1 LERLAS
7 RIIEIRRQIMTKTK
21 ADQTQLL
28 AELRRLE
35 CKPPKRADRLIARHL
50 KCEESQ
56 SLAHAVAEAARRS
69 SSGTM
74 PALEAPSELLPPL
87 I

>member
-1 LERLAS
+1 ME
-7 RIIEIRRQIMTKTK
+7 KTK
-21 ADQTQLL
+21 ADHTSLL
-28 AELRRLE
+28 LELRGFE
-35 CKPPKRADRLIARHL
+35 SKPPKRADRLIARHL

-74 PALEAPSELLPPL
+74 PVLEPPSELLTPL

>member
-1 LERLAS
+1 MKKEKAVQARLLE
-7 RIIEIRRQIMTKTK
+7 
-21 ADQTQLL
+21 
-28 AELRRLE
+28 ELRRLE
-35 CKPPKRADRLIARHL
+35 SKPPKRADRLIARHL

-56 SLAHAVAEAARRS
+56 SLSHSVAEAARRS
-69 SSGTM
+69 PPAAM

>member
-1 LERLAS
+1 MKNR
-7 RIIEIRRQIMTKTK
+7 K
-21 ADQTQLL
+21 ADQTHLL

-74 PALEAPSELLPPL
+74 SVLEAPSELLPPL

>member
-1 LERLAS
+1 MKNS
-7 RIIEIRRQIMTKTK
+7 K

-35 CKPPKRADRLIARHL
+35 CKPPKRADRLFARHL

-56 SLAHAVAEAARRS
+56 SLAHKVR
-69 SSGTM
+69 
-74 PALEAPSELLPPL
+74 PPSRHHT
-87 I
+87 

>member
-1 LERLAS
+1 MKNS
-7 RIIEIRRQIMTKTK
+7 K

-28 AELRRLE
+28 AELRLLG
-35 CKPPKRADRLIARHL
+35 CQPPKRADRLVARHL
-50 KCEESQ
+50 KCEKSQ
-56 SLAHAVAEAARRS
+56 SLAHAVAEAARKS

-74 PALEAPSELLPPL
+74 PVLEAPGELLPPL

>member
-1 LERLAS
+1 ME
-7 RIIEIRRQIMTKTK
+7 K
-21 ADQTQLL
+21 AKPNRANVL

-35 CKPPKRADRLIARHL
+35 SKPPKRADRLIARHL
-50 KCEESQ
+50 KCEQSQ

-69 SSGTM
+69 SSDTM
-74 PALEAPSELLPPL
+74 PILEAPSELLPPL

>member
-1 LERLAS
+1 
-7 RIIEIRRQIMTKTK
+7 MKKTK
-21 ADQTQLL
+21 PDQTHLL

-35 CKPPKRADRLIARHL
+35 CKPPKRADRLVARHL

-69 SSGTM
+69 
-74 PALEAPSELLPPL
+74 
-87 I
+87 

>member
-1 LERLAS
+1 M
-7 RIIEIRRQIMTKTK
+7 EITK
-21 ADQTQLL
+21 ADHTHLL

-35 CKPPKRADRLIARHL
+35 RRPPKRADQLIARHL

-87 I
+87 T

>member
-1 LERLAS
+1 MKNS
-7 RIIEIRRQIMTKTK
+7 K

-35 CKPPKRADRLIARHL
+35 CKPPKRADRLVARHL

-56 SLAHAVAEAARRS
+56 SLAHKVR
-69 SSGTM
+69 
-74 PALEAPSELLPPL
+74 PPL
-87 I
+87 PAPHLKHLSSDVYSEP

>member
-1 LERLAS
+1 MMKR
-7 RIIEIRRQIMTKTK
+7 TK
-21 ADQTQLL
+21 ADHTHLL

-35 CKPPKRADRLIARHL
+35 IKPPKRADRLVARHL

-69 SSGTM
+69 LSSTM

>member
-1 LERLAS
+1 MKKL
-7 RIIEIRRQIMTKTK
+7 K
-21 ADQTQLL
+21 ADRAHLL

-35 CKPPKRADRLIARHL
+35 CKPPKRADRLVARHL

-74 PALEAPSELLPPL
+74 PVLEAPSELLPPL

>member
-1 LERLAS
+1 LVAT
-7 RIIEIRRQIMTKTK
+7 RIIEKRRHIIKNRK
-21 ADQTQLL
+21 ADQTYVL

-35 CKPPKRADRLIARHL
+35 CNPPKRADRLIARHL

-56 SLAHAVAEAARRS
+56 RLAHTVAEAARRS

-74 PALEAPSELLPPL
+74 PVLEAPSELLPPL

>member
-1 LERLAS
+1 MKNR
-7 RIIEIRRQIMTKTK
+7 K
-21 ADQTQLL
+21 ADQTQLF
-28 AELRRLE
+28 AELRWLE
-35 CKPPKRADRLIARHL
+35 CKPPKRADRLVARQL

-74 PALEAPSELLPPL
+74 PALEAPNELLPPM